1 MNKHKTNKPKT
12 QKLKT
17 ALQLFTS
24 FFKLGAVT
32 FGGGLAMLPLLRC
45 EVVDKRGWAT
55 DEEMIDYYAIG
66 QSTPGIIATNVAT
79 FIGFNL
85 LGFFGSIIATVAVV
99 LPSIIIITMIA
110 MLASM
115 ESVQSFAT
123 LSKALNGINVAVA
136 VLLFSSLIDLGKKT
150 ISDIFTLFIAIG
162 SFVAM
167 SFFSVSAI
175 WIVLI
180 SAVLGILIK
189 ALNKRGEN
197 HNANN

>member
-1 MNKHKTNKPKT
+1 MNKYKKSNSEN
-12 QKLKT
+12 LKT
-17 ALQLFTS
+17 ALQLFAS
-24 FFKLGAVT
+24 FFKLGAIT
-32 FGGGLAMLPLLRC
+32 FGGGLAMLPLLRR
-45 EVVDKRGWAT
+45 EVVQKRGWAT

-85 LGFFGSIIATVAVV
+85 LGFFGSLIATVAIV
-99 LPSIIIITMIA
+99 LPSITVITLIA

-115 ESVQSFAT
+115 ESVKNFT
-123 LSKALNGINVAVA
+123 ILSKALNGVNVAVA

-167 SFFSVSAI
+167 NFFSVSAV

-180 SAVLGILIK
+180 SAGLGILIK
-189 ALNKRGEN
+189 LTIKKTEEK
-197 HNANN
+197 HNGNN